1 MDIHRIKGLDL
12 RLDPSIEKICETSN
26 ATSSS
31 TRSVLYVLLLVSILA
46 IIATINSYNWGFIT
60 NWTTLRMARN
70 ENKVES
76 ILDAMIAAHGLRQN
90 YPDSL
95 YNAYTLEQRK
105 KRLENNIRNE
115 MDNVHMVKIPIL
127 GNSFDIN
134 DLGLIGGIA
143 IFVMMFILRF
153 TLTREASNLKI
164 ALQSITQ
171 RYPDN
176 ANRDEFATYIE
187 TTAGAG
193 ADETVAA
200 EWLASINHTRRQ
212 HHYNFLSMNEIFTI
226 PPLEVEE
233 GKQEL
238 KTGQKLVKNLF
249 WFPAAIYILVLLNDV
264 LSASDGWAISKANTL
279 LLLISEAFFLLLIV
293 RASNKCTRIKQMIHQ
308 LYSDFKF
315 KEYRYTE

>member
-1 MDIHRIKGLDL
+1 MNFPHIRGLDL
-12 RLDPSIEKICETSN
+12 HLDPSIEKVCEVSN

-60 NWTTLRMARN
+60 NWTSTRMARN
-70 ENKVES
+70 ESAIES
-76 ILDAMIAAHGLRQN
+76 ILDTMIASHGTRQN
-90 YPDSL
+90 YADSL
-95 YNAYTLEQRK
+95 YNAYGLEQRK

-127 GNSFDIN
+127 GNAFDIN

-164 ALQSITQ
+164 ALQSITE

-176 ANRDEFATYIE
+176 ANSNLFDDFIE
-187 TTAGAG
+187 TATSAKTK
-193 ADETVAA
+193 ETTFT

-238 KTGQKLVKNLF
+238 RTGQKLVKNLF
-249 WFPAAIYILVLLNDV
+249 WFPAVIYILVVANDI
-264 LSASDGWAISKANTL
+264 LSVPDGWAISKSNTAL
-279 LLLISEAFFLLLIV
+279 LLGSEALFLFLIV
-293 RASNKCTRIKQMIHQ
+293 RASHKCTRIKEMIHC
-308 LYSDFKF
+308 LYSDFKSNG
-315 KEYRYTE
+315 YRYTE